1 MSNRASVVTVLGAG
15 AMGTTLACLA
25 AERGKDVRLW
35 ARRGRVRQDI
45 EKNRMNSEYFPGR
58 RLPDRLHAMG
68 NLRESVKDADMLVF
82 AVPSRFIRDVSRR
95 VGRHAREDTT
105 VLNAAKGLEFP
116 PLRWMSEVI
125 REEMPKSPIAVMSGP
140 NFASELLDHVP
151 AVTAIA
157 SKDPAA
163 RKMGRACFESRSLR
177 VWETDDVK
185 GVEVNASMKGL
196 TALAIGLSD
205 AYGLGDNTRGE
216 LLVQAVKEAREICR
230 AIGANPE
237 TVLGPAGLGDMIA
250 TAFSL
255 KSRNRVMGE
264 MLGLGLKSRIANRVA
279 TEGMTV
285 EGVKSVAALADL
297 TSKANLRAPLVN
309 FVFDVLCRGNR
320 THAAFSRLWSALE
333 AQSR

>member
-1 MSNRASVVTVLGAG
+1 MSNRAPVVTVLGAG
-15 AMGTTLACLA
+15 AMGTALACLA
-25 AERGKDVRLW
+25 AERGRDVRLW
-35 ARRGRVRQDI
+35 ARRSRVRQEI
-45 EKNRMNSEYFPGR
+45 ERSRTNSEYFPGR
-58 RLPDRLHAMG
+58 RLPDGLHTVG
-68 NLRESVKDADMLVF
+68 TLGESVRDADLLVL
-82 AVPSRFIRDVSRR
+82 AVPSRFIRDVSRKVAR
-95 VGRHAREDTT
+95 YAREDTI
-105 VLNAAKGLEFP
+105 VLNAAKGVEFP

-125 REEMPKSPIAVMSGP
+125 REEMPKPPIAVMSGP

-151 AVTAIA
+151 AATAIA

-216 LLVQAVKEAREICR
+216 LLVQAVKEASELCR
-230 AIGANPE
+230 AVGGNPE

-264 MLGLGLKSRIANRVA
+264 MLGLGLNPKIANRVA

-297 TSKANLRAPLVN
+297 ASKANLRAPLVH
-309 FVFDVLCRGNR
+309 FVFDVLCRGNQ
-320 THAAFSRLWSALE
+320 AGDAFSRLWSALE